1 MSLKF
6 QTRKWDVEITWE
18 QMTLTPLGTAN
29 DQRATSSE
37 NTSGLVQTNNTN
49 YFLFH
54 LIEQLFIP
62 GHKQEHLSQ

>member
-6 QTRKWDVEITWE
+6 ETAKWNVEINWK

-29 DQRATSSE
+29 GHRDSNSE
-37 NTSGLVQTNNTN
+37 NTSGIVQTNNTN
-49 YFLFH
+49 YFLFK
-54 LIEQLFIP
+54 LIDQLFTP

>member
-6 QTRKWDVEITWE
+6 QTAKWNVEINWK

-29 DQRATSSE
+29 GHRDSSSE
-37 NTSGLVQTNNTN
+37 NTSGIVQTNNTN
-49 YFLFH
+49 YFLFD
-54 LIEQLFIP
+54 LIDQIFTP